1 MVCALVAGRCL
12 AVASA
17 TRPSLTLLAF
27 PAHYHQRSTTT
38 RSLTTAS
45 TTGSSTP
52 TAGEKSKTPAQDP
65 EEAHQEKKSAEMER
79 RMQALKR
86 FGLPKTMDEKGIFLP
101 QGKPVEA
108 GEKKKKDGK
117 EGEEQ
122 DWDAIYGDYIWYRD
136 NQTTKGW
143 KS

>member
-17 TRPSLTLLAF
+17 TRPLTLLAF
-27 PAHYHQRSTTT
+27 PVHYQRSTTT
-38 RSLTTAS
+38 RSLTSSA
-45 TTGSSTP
+45 TGSGSTP
-52 TAGEKSKTPAQDP
+52 TTENKTPAQDP
-65 EEAHQEKKSAEMER
+65 DEAHQEKKSAEMER

-86 FGLPKTMDEKGIFLP
+86 FGLPKTMDEGILP
-101 QGKPVEA
+101 QGKPVEG
-108 GEKKKKDGK
+108 GEKKKNDGK

-122 DWDAIYGDYIWYRD
+122 DWNAIYGDYIWYRD

>member
-1 MVCALVAGRCL
+1 MVGALVLGRYV

-17 TRPSLTLLAF
+17 TRALTLLAF
-27 PAHYHQRSTTT
+27 PAYYT
-38 RSLTTAS
+38 RSLT
-45 TTGSSTP
+45 
-52 TAGEKSKTPAQDP
+52 AGVHQNPAQDP
-65 EEAHQEKKSAEMER
+65 DEAHQERKSAEMER

-86 FGLPKTMDEKGIFLP
+86 FGLPKAMDDKVMLP

-108 GEKKKKDGK
+108 GGKKEHGK
-117 EGEEQ
+117 EEETQ
-122 DWDAIYGDYIWYRD
+122 DWNAIYGDYIWYRD

>member
-1 MVCALVAGRCL
+1 MRG
-12 AVASA
+12 
-17 TRPSLTLLAF
+17 
-27 PAHYHQRSTTT
+27 
-38 RSLTTAS
+38 LTTS
-45 TTGSSTP
+45 TSTP
-52 TAGEKSKTPAQDP
+52 LPGETKAPTQDP
-65 EEAHQEKKSAEMER
+65 DEAHQEKKSAEMER

-86 FGLPKTMDEKGIFLP
+86 FGLPKSLDEKGLLP

-108 GEKKKKDGK
+108 GKKTTKDGK
-117 EGEEQ
+117 EVEEQ

>member
-17 TRPSLTLLAF
+17 TRSLALLAF
-27 PAHYHQRSTTT
+27 PVHHQRSTTT
-38 RSLTTAS
+38 RSLTTS
-45 TTGSSTP
+45 TTGSGTP
-52 TAGEKSKTPAQDP
+52 TGEKSKTPAQDP
-65 EEAHQEKKSAEMER
+65 EEAQQEKKSAEMER

-86 FGLPKTMDEKGIFLP
+86 FGLPKSLDEKGNFLP
-101 QGKPVEA
+101 QGKLVEA

>member
-17 TRPSLTLLAF
+17 TRPSLALLAF
-27 PAHYHQRSTTT
+27 HQRSTTT

-45 TTGSSTP
+45 TTGSTTP
-52 TAGEKSKTPAQDP
+52 GENKTAAQDP

-86 FGLPKTMDEKGIFLP
+86 FGLPKTMDEKGILGP

-108 GEKKKKDGK
+108 GEQKKKDGK